1 MTKSV
6 DTVIVAGRRLHPSPV
21 FDAYWR
27 FAAARQQVYWAR
39 LRADPPPWTTD
50 VILAAHRF
58 TNCYRAADRVSQYLI
73 SEVIYRGSQ
82 DPAEVLFRI
91 LLFKF
96 FNRIS
101 TWQLLQAA
109 LGDLGWARF
118 QLDRYQSMLGGAVAN
133 GERLYSAAYVIPP
146 PQLGARR

>member
-1 MTKSV
+1 
-6 DTVIVAGRRLHPSPV
+6 
-21 FDAYWR
+21 
-27 FAAARQQVYWAR
+27 
-39 LRADPPPWTTD
+39 
-50 VILAAHRF
+50 
-58 TNCYRAADRVSQYLI
+58 
-73 SEVIYRGSQ
+73 
-82 DPAEVLFRI
+82 VLFRI

-118 QLDRYQSMLGGAVAN
+118 QLDRYQSVLGEAIAD

-146 PQLGARR
+146 PPLGARRKYTNHLLLLQCMLGDGLATRLQMSRSMAEAFGLLRCSPGIGDFLAFQLIIDIINWGQCAGSALTI